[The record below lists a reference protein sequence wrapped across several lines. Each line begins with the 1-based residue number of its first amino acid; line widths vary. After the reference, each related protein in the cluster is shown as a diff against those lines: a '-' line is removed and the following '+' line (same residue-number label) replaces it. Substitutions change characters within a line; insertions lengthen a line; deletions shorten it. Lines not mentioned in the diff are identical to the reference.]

1 MRETNPLS
9 NLDHLP
15 RATWRVIRS
24 EPGRG
29 PWNMAVDEAIL
40 QAIGRGEVPTTL
52 RLYTWQPACL
62 SLGYAQPFG
71 DVDLTSLRQRG
82 WDLVRR
88 PTGGRAIL
96 HIDELTYSV
105 TGPQNEPRLAGSVLE
120 SYRTLSQALLQALHL
135 LGIPAQ
141 AVEKPLALNANLANG
156 SEDSAGINPVCFE
169 VPSNYEIT
177 IHGKKLVGS
186 AQARRKQG
194 VLQHGS
200 LPLYGDLTRIIQALV
215 FPDAS
220 SRALAAER
228 LLARATTAE
237 AVLGQP
243 LAWETAADAFEKA
256 FGLTL
261 NLDLQPG
268 ELTPRE
274 QAEAAELQ
282 ESKYAHSQWT
292 ERV

>member
-1 MRETNPLS
+1 MTENYLSTNPEP
-9 NLDHLP
+9 LP

-24 EPGRG
+24 KAERG
-29 PWNMAVDEAIL
+29 PKNMAIDEAIL
-40 QAIGRGEVPTTL
+40 QAIGRGEVPPTL
-52 RLYTWQPACL
+52 RLYAWHPACL
-62 SLGYAQPFG
+62 SLGYAQPAG
-71 DVDLTSLRQRG
+71 DVDLTRLRQHG
-82 WDLVRR
+82 WDWVRR

-96 HIDELTYSV
+96 HTDELTYSV

-120 SYRTLSQALLQALHL
+120 SYRTLSQALLRALHL
-135 LGIPAQ
+135 LEIPAQ
-141 AVEKPLALNANLANG
+141 ALEKPLPLNAGPVESNDNNNG
-156 SEDSAGINPVCFE
+156 TNPVCFE

-177 IHGKKLVGS
+177 IQGKKLIGS

-200 LPLYGDLTRIIQALV
+200 LPLYGDLTRITQALV
-215 FPDAS
+215 FPDEAS
-220 SRALAAER
+220 RQLAAER

-237 AVLGQP
+237 AVLGHP
-243 LAWETAADAFEKA
+243 LDWEAAAEAFVRA
-256 FGLTL
+256 FSEVL

-274 QAEAAELQ
+274 QAEAEELQ

-292 ERV
+292 ERI

>member
-1 MRETNPLS
+1 
-9 NLDHLP
+9 
-15 RATWRVIRS
+15 
-24 EPGRG
+24 
-29 PWNMAVDEAIL
+29 
-40 QAIGRGEVPTTL
+40 
-52 RLYTWQPACL
+52 
-62 SLGYAQPFG
+62 
-71 DVDLTSLRQRG
+71 
-82 WDLVRR
+82 
-88 PTGGRAIL
+88 
-96 HIDELTYSV
+96 
-105 TGPQNEPRLAGSVLE
+105 
-120 SYRTLSQALLQALHL
+120 
-135 LGIPAQ
+135 
-141 AVEKPLALNANLANG
+141 
-156 SEDSAGINPVCFE
+156 

-177 IHGKKLVGS
+177 IHAKKLVGS

-200 LPLYGDLTRIIQALV
+200 LPLYGDLTRITQALV
-215 FPDAS
+215 FPDAA

>member
-1 MRETNPLS
+1 MIKNETLS
-9 NLDHLP
+9 HLEHLP

-24 EPGRG
+24 KPGRG

-40 QAIGRGEVPTTL
+40 QAIGRDEVPPTL
-52 RLYTWQPACL
+52 RLYAWQPACL
-62 SLGYAQPFG
+62 SLGYAQPIS
-71 DVDLTSLRQRG
+71 DVDVTLLKQHG

-96 HIDELTYSV
+96 HTDELTYSV
-105 TGPQNEPRLAGSVLE
+105 TGPQKEPRLAGSVLE
-120 SYRTLSQALLQALHL
+120 SYRTLSQALLRALHL
-135 LGIPAQ
+135 LDIPAQ
-141 AVEKPLALNANLANG
+141 AKEKPLALNAVTQNRSDNNA
-156 SEDSAGINPVCFE
+156 DINPVCFE

-177 IHGKKLVGS
+177 IDGKKLVGS

-200 LPLYGDLTRIIQALV
+200 LPLYGDLTRITQALV
-215 FPDAS
+215 FQDIAS
-220 SRALAAER
+220 RKLAAER

-237 AVLGQP
+237 AVLGHP
-243 LAWETAADAFEKA
+243 LDWEAAAAAFEQA
-256 FGLTL
+256 FSQAL

-268 ELTPRE
+268 ELTPNE
-274 QAEAAELQ
+274 QAEAQALLK
-282 ESKYAHSQWT
+282 SKYAHPEWT